1 MFIFRIYKS
10 DEATLEDFANA
21 LSCARA
27 SVESV
32 LYDHGA
38 LVTESSSILIVNVE
52 GLTAQE
58 CKERIAGC
66 FCDSAGSMYPEFHL
80 IELQQ

>member
-1 MFIFRIYKS
+1 MFTFRVYRT
-10 DEATLEDFANA
+10 EGTAQEDFARA

-27 SVESV
+27 SIESV

-38 LVTESSSILIVNVE
+38 SVTEANDLITIDAE

-66 FCDSAGSMYPEFHL
+66 FCDNTGSMYPEFHL
-80 IELQQ
+80 IEPQQ

>member
-1 MFIFRIYKS
+1 MYTFRIHKS
-10 DEATLEDFANA
+10 DGTTLEDFSSA

-27 SVESV
+27 SIESV

-38 LVTESSSILIVNVE
+38 IVTEEDNLITINAE

-66 FCDSAGSMYPEFHL
+66 FCDKTGSMYPEFRVV
-80 IELQQ
+80 EPQQ